1 MNGKFVRLF
10 EESLLDRL
18 LKDHD
23 PRLHVSD
30 YVLGIPKNN
39 LNPIT
44 RLLGN
49 TYIELH
55 PRNPVPNKGSI
66 ITHYDRES
74 LSFFVSNFVPRR
86 RINVEKEV
94 ELYSILDQIN
104 QTYLL
109 RLTTNDVYN
118 TTIKEFPNGK
128 MYAVILARPESYRYT
143 GKVEIEVNI
152 DPIEG
157 EPVSLELTGTVVSTL
172 PAASITLVATLEDK
186 V

>member
-10 EESLLDRL
+10 EESLLVRL

-66 ITHYDRES
+66 ITHYNRES
-74 LSFFVSNFVPRR
+74 LSFSVMNIVPRR
-86 RINVEKEV
+86 RIDVEKEV
-94 ELYSILDQIN
+94 DLYSILGQIN
-104 QTYLL
+104 RTYLL
-109 RLTTNDVYN
+109 SLTTNDVYN
-118 TTIKEFPNGK
+118 TSIKEFPNGK

-143 GKVEIEVNI
+143 GKVEIEVNV
-152 DPIEG
+152 DPIED

>member
-10 EESLLDRL
+10 EESLLNRL

-74 LSFFVSNFVPRR
+74 LSFSVMNIVPRR

-109 RLTTNDVYN
+109 SLTTNDVYN
-118 TTIKEFPNGK
+118 TSIKEFPNGK

-143 GKVEIEVNI
+143 GKVEIEVNV
-152 DPIEG
+152 DPAEN
-157 EPVSLELTGTVVSTL
+157 EPISLELTGVVVSTL
-172 PAASITLVATLEDK
+172 PAASNSLVATLEDK

>member
-1 MNGKFVRLF
+1 MNGKFVRMF
-10 EESLLDRL
+10 EENLLNRL
-18 LKDHD
+18 LKEHD
-23 PRLHVSD
+23 PRLHVAD
-30 YVLGIPKNN
+30 YVVGIPKNN

-49 TYIELH
+49 TYIKLH

-66 ITHYDRES
+66 STYYNRES
-74 LSFFVSNFVPRR
+74 LSLSVSNIVPRR
-86 RINVEKEV
+86 RINVEQEV
-94 ELYSILDQIN
+94 DLYSILEQIN
-104 QTYLL
+104 QTYVL
-109 RLTTNDVYN
+109 RLTTDDVYN

-157 EPVSLELTGTVVSTL
+157 EPISLELTATVLSTL
-172 PAASITLVATLEDK
+172 PAHSVDLVATLEDK

>member
-10 EESLLDRL
+10 EESLLNRL

-66 ITHYDRES
+66 ITHYNRES
-74 LSFFVSNFVPRR
+74 LSLSVMNIVPRR
-86 RINVEKEV
+86 RIDVEKEV
-94 ELYSILDQIN
+94 SILLI
-104 QTYLL
+104 
-109 RLTTNDVYN
+109 
-118 TTIKEFPNGK
+118 
-128 MYAVILARPESYRYT
+128 
-143 GKVEIEVNI
+143 
-152 DPIEG
+152 
-157 EPVSLELTGTVVSTL
+157 SL
-172 PAASITLVATLEDK
+172 K
-186 V
+186 

>member
-10 EESLLDRL
+10 EESLLNRL

-66 ITHYDRES
+66 ITHYNRES
-74 LSFFVSNFVPRR
+74 LSFSVMNIVPRR
-86 RINVEKEV
+86 RIDVEKEV
-94 ELYSILDQIN
+94 DLYSILDQIN

-118 TTIKEFPNGK
+118 TSIKEFPNGK
-128 MYAVILARPESYRYT
+128 MYVVILARPESYRYT
-143 GKVEIEVNI
+143 GKVEIEVNV

>member
-66 ITHYDRES
+66 ITYYDRES
-74 LSFFVSNFVPRR
+74 LSLSVSDFVPRR
-86 RINVEKEV
+86 RINVENEV

-109 RLTTNDVYN
+109 RLTTSDVYN

-143 GKVEIEVNI
+143 GKVEIEVNV
-152 DPIEG
+152 DPVEG

-186 V
+186 A

>member
-10 EESLLDRL
+10 EESLLNRL

-55 PRNPVPNKGSI
+55 PRNPVPNRGSI

-74 LSFFVSNFVPRR
+74 LSFSVSNIVPRR
-86 RINVEKEV
+86 RINVDKEV

-128 MYAVILARPESYRYT
+128 MYAVILARPESLRYT
-143 GKVEIEVNI
+143 GKVEIEVNV

-157 EPVSLELTGTVVSTL
+157 EPVSMELVATVLSTL
-172 PAASITLVATLEDK
+172 PAASIDLVATLEDK